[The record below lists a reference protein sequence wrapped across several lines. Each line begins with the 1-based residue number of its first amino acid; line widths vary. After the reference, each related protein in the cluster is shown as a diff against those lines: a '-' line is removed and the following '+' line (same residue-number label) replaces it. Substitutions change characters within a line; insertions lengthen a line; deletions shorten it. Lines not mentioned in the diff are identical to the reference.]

1 MEVFE
6 VFYNDQII
14 EQFDTNQDKEISFSE
29 FKNMIKFLNSK
40 ILEEDIMEIFK
51 NIESNNSGK
60 ITL

>member
-14 EQFDTNQDKEISFSE
+14 EQFDANQDKEISFSE

>member
-40 ILEEDIMEIFK
+40 ILEEDIIEIFK